1 MLGNLFQVGLRTVA
15 LVSKQSLVTGLNMDF
30 FTYTTADRKKVQ
42 DLLGRT
48 GGLILIRTPP
58 PMMVP
63 RQLYCWASN
72 ASPAEFNLAAGV
84 EKVRWSNQVSEIS
97 APVGN
102 LFVTTVTYQT
112 YIDAFPGATYG
123 DVMAVY
129 TSTYF
134 DAMKNPP
141 GA

>member
-1 MLGNLFQVGLRTVA
+1 
-15 LVSKQSLVTGLNMDF
+15 MDF
-30 FTYTTADRKKVQ
+30 FTYTEADRKAVQ
-42 DLLGRT
+42 TLLSRT

-72 ASPAEFNLAAGV
+72 PSPAEYNLAGGV
-84 EKVRWSNQVSEIS
+84 QKVRWSNQVSEIS
-97 APVGN
+97 APEGQ

-112 YIDAFPGATYG
+112 YIDAFPTATYG